1 MKFVASYFL
10 INVGEASKVHA
21 YNVSNPNK
29 KIISLNLEEGI
40 YLCFIDEVIMTK
52 DIDDQFC
59 EVLYKNEI
67 IIVRYKDIVNL
78 RL

>member
-1 MKFVASYFL
+1 MKVVASYFL
-10 INVGEASKVHA
+10 INVGEADKVHA

-59 EVLYKNEI
+59 EILYKNEI